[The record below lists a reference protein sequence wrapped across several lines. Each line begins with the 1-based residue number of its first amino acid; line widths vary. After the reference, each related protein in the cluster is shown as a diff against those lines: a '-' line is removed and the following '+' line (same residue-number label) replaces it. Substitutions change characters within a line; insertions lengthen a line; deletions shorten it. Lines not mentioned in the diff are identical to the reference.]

1 MYNSFNSSTDGGMLC
16 IFMTLIKCLVF
27 RVLKKT
33 LVVHKLLHD
42 VGVENAVLISL
53 KMVLYVSLVES

>member
-1 MYNSFNSSTDGGMLC
+1 MYHSFNSSTDGGILC

-27 RVLKKT
+27 GVLKKM

-42 VGVENAVLISL
+42 VDVENTVLISL
-53 KMVLYVSLVES
+53 KTVLYVSLVES